1 MNSHGRLCL
10 HLVGRAPVPR
20 RQLRLAELYGRR
32 RRLPVR
38 RAARSGLL
46 LGLAALDEQADGHE
60 EDNEDDDGEDH
71 GPRDA
76 CVEIKFQAPDA
87 VDALSS

>member
-1 MNSHGRLCL
+1 MATRMMTRTCAESS
-10 HLVGRAPVPR
+10 
-20 RQLRLAELYGRR
+20 RQPHA
-32 RRLPVR
+32 VD
-38 RAARSGLL
+38 
-46 LGLAALDEQADGHE
+46 ALIDVCTDPY
-60 EDNEDDDGEDH
+60 DDGEDH